1 MIAIWILFGVSLG
14 ILSVLV
20 LMPTIAGTALNLTLR
35 RHNQTQNYLAEI
47 KKVYG
52 QITDTEEEVDVAYQK
67 QKKLSQINSNTEGA
81 INVCGQMKHIKARQT
96 TDVASLIPQWKHQS
110 YVIVDGAEVLV
121 KDTKFLDISEGLQ
134 GEDMLTFEYEGETHT
149 RIVYKR

>member
-1 MIAIWILFGVSLG
+1 MIAIWILFGFSLG
-14 ILSVLV
+14 LLSVLV
-20 LMPTIAGTALNLTLR
+20 LMPTIAGKALDLTMR

-52 QITDTEEEVDVAYQK
+52 QITDTEEEIDVAYQK
-67 QKKLSQINSNTEGA
+67 QKDLSQINQDMEGA

-96 TDVASLIPQWKHQS
+96 TDVASLVPQWKHQS

-134 GEDMLTFEYEGETHT
+134 GEDMLTFEYKGETHT
-149 RIVYKR
+149 RVVYKK